1 MKTSEALRLV
11 KERVATRADAGEHR
25 MICIVTRSLA
35 IPARTARRIT
45 SRIARE
51 LKPHR
56 TYQSWLA
63 QWHPDVCA
71 AATRSPQGVQ
81 PGRHAWLAALI
92 AEYEARG
99 D

>member
-11 KERVATRADAGEHR
+11 KERLATRADAGEHR
-25 MICIVTRSLA
+25 MICIAAMDLA
-35 IPARTARRIT
+35 IPARTVRRIT
-45 SRIARE
+45 SRIARD
-51 LKPHR
+51 LSPHR

-63 QWHPDVCA
+63 QWYPDMCVA
-71 AATRSPQGVQ
+71 AMRSPQGVQ